1 VCPFPREHD
10 AARGAAI
17 AEQAQRLFD
26 PRGGRIGRFAAG
38 ASVAKT
44 AALGAGRHH
53 LGNAASAADAAAIVH
68 EAVEGGV
75 TVFDNSLHHVVR

>member
-1 VCPFPREHD
+1 MLQGELLLPNRRKDFLTRV
-10 AARGAAI
+10 AGAS
-17 AEQAQRLFD
+17 
-26 PRGGRIGRFAAG
+26 AG